1 MYFSLQDGCFWKT
14 NLNIEH
20 TGDIFRHLTLP
31 SEPSQVTSSEPSPPV
46 LESIIKPQL
55 FHGTPYP
62 SVFNWKTPPSPPL
75 CSSKSHKY
83 SNYNNAPYIVS
94 SWTQCPQADVFN
106 RLFTWPTGWTDS
118 PTIRQHTIKQ
128 LLNCTFSRSR
138 TGLTIGKL
146 NMTGPLKPLNYQT

>member
-1 MYFSLQDGCFWKT
+1 MNALEISL
-14 NLNIEH
+14 
-20 TGDIFRHLTLP
+20 DIW
-31 SEPSQVTSSEPSPPV
+31 PSPVNLLKWPV
-46 LESIIKPQL
+46 VSLP
-55 FHGTPYP
+55 HP
-62 SVFNWKTPPSPPL
+62 SWNLSLNHNFFMELHTLLCLIEKLPPSPPL

-94 SWTQCPQADVFN
+94 SWTQYPQADVFN